1 MRADPGAR
9 RLPVTATSTVLL
21 GLAAA
26 LAAAGVFGCSA
37 ILQAIGS
44 RRVASDSGLSPRTA
58 GLLLQQPAFLAA
70 LLLNLL
76 GFLLHLVAV
85 RLLPLF
91 LAQAGIAASLAVTA
105 LLAMRIFHD
114 LLSRVDWAAIAAV
127 CVGLALLTAAAG
139 QTGQQRATAAMTA
152 TLFAVAAV
160 MVVGGLV
167 ATRMRG
173 PVAAG
178 GLSLLAGLGFAN
190 TALSARLLPELTVSS
205 VLGSPV
211 AYALP
216 LSGALAFL
224 LYSLA
229 LQRSSV
235 TVATAPMIVVQ
246 TAGPAIV
253 GVLLLGDAVR
263 SGWALGALVGFVLTA
278 VGAVA
283 LVRFE
288 GVRES
293 AG

>member
-1 MRADPGAR
+1 MPADPVVR
-9 RLPVTATSTVLL
+9 RPPGTATSGVLL

-26 LAAAGVFGCSA
+26 LAAAGVFGGSA

-44 RRVASDSGLSPRTA
+44 RRVANDSGLSVRTA
-58 GLLLQQPAFLAA
+58 ALLLRQPAFLAA

-105 LLAMRIFHD
+105 LLAMRFFHD
-114 LLSRVDWAAIAAV
+114 RLSRVDWAAIAAV

-139 QTGQQRATAAMTA
+139 QTGQERATAPMTV

-160 MVVGGLV
+160 MVVGGLA
-167 ATRMRG
+167 ATRARG

-190 TALSARLLPELTVSS
+190 TALSARLLPELTASS

>member
-1 MRADPGAR
+1 M
-9 RLPVTATSTVLL
+9 LL

-26 LAAAGVFGCSA
+26 LAAAGVFGGSA

-44 RRVASDSGLSPRTA
+44 RRVADDSGLSPRTA
-58 GLLLQQPAFLAA
+58 ALLLRQPAFLAA
-70 LLLNLL
+70 LVLNLL

-105 LLAMRIFHD
+105 LLAMPIFHD
-114 LLSRVDWAAIAAV
+114 QLSRIDWAAIAAV

-139 QTGQQRATAAMTA
+139 QTGQERATTAMTV
-152 TLFAVAAV
+152 TLYAVAAG

-167 ATRMRG
+167 ATRLRG

-263 SGWALGALVGFVLTA
+263 SGWAASALVGFVLTA
-278 VGAVA
+278 AGAVA

-288 GVRES
+288 GVREG

>member
-1 MRADPGAR
+1 M
-9 RLPVTATSTVLL
+9 LL

-44 RRVASDSGLSPRTA
+44 RRVANDSGLSARTA
-58 GLLLQQPAFLAA
+58 ALLLQQPAFLAA

-114 LLSRVDWAAIAAV
+114 RLSRVDWAAIAAV

-139 QTGQQRATAAMTA
+139 QTGQQRATAAMTV
-152 TLFAVAAV
+152 TLFAIAAV

-178 GLSLLAGLGFAN
+178 VLSLLAGLGFAN

-205 VLGSPV
+205 VLVSPV

-263 SGWALGALVGFVLTA
+263 SGWAVGALAGFVLTA

-288 GVRES
+288 GVRDS

>member
-1 MRADPGAR
+1 M
-9 RLPVTATSTVLL
+9 LL

-26 LAAAGVFGCSA
+26 LAAAGVFGGSA

-44 RRVASDSGLSPRTA
+44 RRVADDSGLSPRTA
-58 GLLLQQPAFLAA
+58 ALLLRQPAFLAA
-70 LLLNLL
+70 LVLNLL

-114 LLSRVDWAAIAAV
+114 QLSRIDWAAIAAV

-139 QTGQQRATAAMTA
+139 QTGQERATTAMTV
-152 TLFAVAAV
+152 TLYAVAAG

-167 ATRMRG
+167 ATRLRG

-263 SGWALGALVGFVLTA
+263 SGWAPSALVGFVLTA
-278 VGAVA
+278 AGAVA

-288 GVRES
+288 GVREG